1 MPVPQEHFPVI
12 GWSHPDNVNE
22 QFGKVLGIF
31 KTDPPGQHPFFFIN
45 GQPAKAPSAA
55 GKG

>member
-31 KTDPPGQHPFFFIN
+31 KTDP
-45 GQPAKAPSAA
+45 A
-55 GKG
+55 GNLRQGKRGVFH